1 MNVRGGGWRLAWIS
15 RVSCNSLICR
25 IWLRSAAAWRVTR
38 ISQGSLGREPG
49 IRFPK
54 YWRCSIKG
62 KKKSDALGR
71 HFWHFLPRSNI
82 YDLGRPIED
91 LSLNWCYLRGQK
103 AGGKYLASLWLKLQN
118 RQKMRFLCRSTL
130 SRQSHQPIGS
140 ACFRSYASMSLSQFS
155 WFISARLSCVSQLLW
170 GVNVFAEFD
179 GTNTNFSELPQTQL
193 KQTLNRFLT
202 RSQVASNTWSHPTIP
217 TWLHSW
223 NLDHKLLT
231 WHIIST

>member
-1 MNVRGGGWRLAWIS
+1 MQHQR
-15 RVSCNSLICR
+15 
-25 IWLRSAAAWRVTR
+25 
-38 ISQGSLGREPG
+38 QK
-49 IRFPK
+49 IRCTGKTFLTFFATVK
-54 YWRCSIKG
+54 YLWFGEANWGFKFE
-62 KKKSDALGR
+62 LV
-71 HFWHFLPRSNI
+71 
-82 YDLGRPIED
+82 
-91 LSLNWCYLRGQK
+91 LSEG

-140 ACFRSYASMSLSQFS
+140 AYFRSYASMSLSQFS
-155 WFISARLSCVSQLLW
+155 WFISARLSCFSQLLW